1 MQCLGYKSDKHLTNE
16 NIHTNGTH
24 NNNNDNT
31 TAVLNKTA
39 QNHGHHKRKIVQ
51 ERIMSYVLKQMYI
64 SVNDENAIALKY
76 FDLRTSA
83 VWRFRKVN
91 SCLRMAK

>member
-1 MQCLGYKSDKHLTNE
+1 MPMFLGQRDNKKH
-16 NIHTNGTH
+16 GRR
-24 NNNNDNT
+24 
-31 TAVLNKTA
+31 
-39 QNHGHHKRKIVQ
+39 KRKIAR
-51 ERIMSYVLKQMYI
+51 ERTKSYVLKQMYF

-83 VWRFRKVN
+83 VWPFRKVN